1 MFPII
6 GLKIKPNIKNA
17 IASRIESRI
26 RFFVLAEYIFP

>member
-26 RFFVLAEYIFP
+26 KCAVLAEYSFP